1 MGLYCRGVSDPTPR
15 PTLHLTVGLPGTGKT
30 TLARQIADE
39 SGALRLTPD
48 EWMQPLF
55 GVSDVDGKR
64 DVLEGRLIWTGFQAL
79 RGGLSVIL
87 DFGCW
92 SPEER
97 YALRDVAR
105 LAGAD
110 FRLHHLSLPEDERRA
125 RCDQRWLETPHET
138 FEMSAADHDLY
149 QSQCIPPD
157 EHELALGPM
166 PAPADGAESWAAWA
180 SSRWPGLER
189 LDR

>member
-1 MGLYCRGVSDPTPR
+1 MSPMTSEPV
-15 PTLHLTVGLPGTGKT
+15 TLHLTVGLPGSGKT
-30 TLARQIADE
+30 TLARDLAART
-39 SGALRLTPD
+39 GALRLTPD

-97 YALRDVAR
+97 WAIRDLAG

-110 FRLHHLSLPEDERRA
+110 FRLHHLWVDEEVRRA
-125 RCDQRWLETPHET
+125 RCDARWLEVPHET
-138 FEMSAADHDLY
+138 FPMSAADQERY
-149 QSQCIPPD
+149 VAACIPPSAD
-157 EHELALGPM
+157 ELSYAPIPDPPAGHET
-166 PAPADGAESWAAWA
+166 WAAWA
-180 SSRWPGLER
+180 AWRWPSLPR
-189 LDR
+189 LDLS